1 MAVVEFGGL
10 GASKREVARWTQSLI
25 DTLFREDA
33 IFDNPKEGYRGPHP
47 RYANLL
53 AWIEESAHA
62 VQPRARE
69 MTRVASEKRS
79 HRDGGEPQRAG
90 GRTEDIGGICLVC
103 RASGPIRRSSRAS
116 MTGHRRPPNL
126 KRLAERWHRAPAR
139 WGHPLH
145 SLCSYFAM
153 FPPKVPH
160 VFIRWLTEAGD
171 VVYDPFSGRGTAPM
185 EACRMGRI
193 GMGSDANPLAHVLT
207 AAKVDAPTTE
217 EARARLSV
225 LRGNCQPG
233 DPSLAPPEIRMLYS
247 ERVLEQLLCLRDTL
261 SLSRRD
267 DRFLMAL
274 VLGVMHANFR
284 PGKPAR
290 GLSISMPNTFSM
302 SPGYVRGYIKEHQ
315 LAPPD
320 VDVFDLLDRKLDR
333 IVLPDT
339 AAIRGSAWRR
349 DARKPVARTI
359 RERPAKLVF
368 TSPPYLSVIKYGK
381 YNWIRLWM
389 LGQDPKAVDG
399 RLVATASL
407 AKYLAFM
414 RTVLRQ
420 LAPAVREDGY
430 LCLMIGDVLQRA
442 SGKVTNLA
450 GRVWEDAAEPLG
462 WHLRGIVADRLP
474 TRHKV
479 SRIWK
484 QGRGQ
489 ATKTD
494 RVLILSPA
502 GRQPERL
509 PTLGRIR
516 WKPAITWQA
525 EG

>member
-1 MAVVEFGGL
+1 MSRLQNAM
-10 GASKREVARWTQSLI
+10 S
-25 DTLFREDA
+25 TL
-33 IFDNPKEGYRGPHP
+33 H
-47 RYANLL
+47 
-53 AWIEESAHA
+53 
-62 VQPRARE
+62 
-69 MTRVASEKRS
+69 
-79 HRDGGEPQRAG
+79 HRK
-90 GRTEDIGGICLVC
+90 
-103 RASGPIRRSSRAS
+103 
-116 MTGHRRPPNL
+116 PPNL
-126 KRLAERWHRAPAR
+126 KHLAERWHRAPAR

-153 FPPKVPH
+153 FPPKVPY
-160 VFIRWLTEAGD
+160 VFIRWLTETGD

-193 GMGSDANPLAHVLT
+193 GMGSDGNPLAHVLT
-207 AAKVDAPTTE
+207 AAKVDAPSTE
-217 EARARLSV
+217 EARARLRV
-225 LRGNCQPG
+225 LRENYQPG
-233 DPSLAPPEIRMLYS
+233 DPDSAPPDIRMLYS
-247 ERVLEQLLCLRDTL
+247 QRVLEQLLCLRDTL
-261 SLSRRD
+261 CLGRRD

-302 SPGYVRGYIKEHQ
+302 SPGYVRGYIEEHQ
-315 LAPPD
+315 LVPPD

-333 IVLPDT
+333 MHLPDT
-339 AAIRGSAWRR
+339 AVTRGSAWKR
-349 DARKPVARTI
+349 DARQPVARAI

-407 AKYLAFM
+407 TKYLAFM
-414 RTVLRQ
+414 RTVLQQ
-420 LAPAVREDGY
+420 LAPAVRDDGY

-442 SGKVTNLA
+442 TGNVTNLA
-450 GRVWEDAAEPLG
+450 VRVWEEAAEPLG
-462 WHLRGIVADRLP
+462 WQLRGIVADRLP

-494 RVLILSPA
+494 RVLILSPP
-502 GRQPERL
+502 GRQPQRL

-525 EG
+525 GG